1 MLGGEQTSHRAEQ
14 QSAIKLD
21 TEMWPQPAD
30 MHLKPEV
37 KELECGSVRG
47 AGQDRYQLKLNY
59 VAGQWARHSEEGI
72 KRQLA
77 LFEEFNLDWP
87 QWMSF
92 AAHYC
97 RTLHHAAALVIH
109 LLYTCYTLHF
119 NVLPSN
125 NTMRSFL
132 RAVQPTRKR
141 PGGKRVYRQ

>member
-1 MLGGEQTSHRAEQ
+1 MLGVEQTSNRAEQ

-21 TEMWPQPAD
+21 TEMWPRPAN
-30 MHLKPEV
+30 MQLKPEV
-37 KELECGSVRG
+37 KELQCGSVRG

-109 LLYTCYTLHF
+109 CTAMCCRQITPCD
-119 NVLPSN
+119 PSFV
-125 NTMRSFL
+125 MGGIAL
-132 RAVQPTRKR
+132 AVQPTRKR